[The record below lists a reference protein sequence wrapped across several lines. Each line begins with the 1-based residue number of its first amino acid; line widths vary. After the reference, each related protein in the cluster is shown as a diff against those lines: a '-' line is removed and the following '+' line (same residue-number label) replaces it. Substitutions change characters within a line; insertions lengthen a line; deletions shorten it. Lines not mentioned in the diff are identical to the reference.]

1 MVQTPGGLHYKSLL
15 SVVID
20 TKELKAGV
28 FVTVSHFRP
37 SLIFVGR
44 LGAWS
49 SIHSTYFL
57 CNL

>member
-1 MVQTPGGLHYKSLL
+1 
-15 SVVID
+15 VVID
-20 TKELKAGV
+20 TTELKASV

-44 LGAWS
+44 LGAWG